1 MNKVTKTSGIAW
13 GYGAI
18 STATWEGVLL
28 RDVLMYSGLL
38 TPGRAHDIN
47 VQHVQFEGAEGLQVE
62 CSIHYALYPYT
73 MHYTHTL
80 CVQTAG
86 RLQHALC
93 TIPIHLGLYS

>member
-38 TPGRAHDIN
+38 TPERANDIN
-47 VQHVQFEGAEGLQVE
+47 GTVQG
-62 CSIHYALYPYT
+62 
-73 MHYTHTL
+73 TL
-80 CVQTAG
+80 
-86 RLQHALC
+86 RLPVVLSPDSAVC
-93 TIPIHLGLYS
+93 MG